1 MATHAYSEKYLSYA
15 QTTLATMFDYAV
27 NYMHDNI
34 DQFFAQF
41 VASGIADQFGMGYP
55 NVITGKSGVELY
67 HDVKNV
73 FCIKTF
79 PTQYFSVNRTPEFW
93 FGYYLAYA
101 QWSTNRTFRDIL
113 FSVLP
118 SEMLS
123 LYNPYH
129 EMDPQNFAD
138 LIEQRVVN
146 SNNNLKMIRMR
157 NGYGQT
163 ELANISGVELRNIQS
178 FEQRKNNITKA
189 QFDTLNS
196 LSSRLNCS
204 PNDLTQ
210 SYDLKQKL
218 LDIQIDYIQSL
229 EKIKHDKDARTKQI
243 NDNFVNFQNK
253 INKGFNI
260 EQQRLVEK
268 YINQFP
274 YNSTAYYNNNYY
286 INKEAFNSNLQN
298 YWDSVQQGLDV
309 AKEMTNC
316 KPVKIVADSFGILNA
331 KNVIELAYRIASLID
346 NSRK

>member
-1 MATHAYSEKYLSYA
+1 MATHAYNELYLANA

-27 NYMHDNI
+27 NYKHDNI
-34 DQFFAQF
+34 DQFFAEF
-41 VASGIADQFGMGYP
+41 VASGIADQFGMGYA

-67 HDVKNV
+67 HDVKSV
-73 FCIKTF
+73 FCIQTY
-79 PTQYFSVNRTPEFW
+79 PVQYFSVNRTPEFW
-93 FGYYLAYA
+93 FGYYLAFA

-118 SEMLS
+118 SDLLS

-129 EMDPQNFAD
+129 EMAPQSFAD
-138 LIEQRVVN
+138 LVEQRVVN

-163 ELANISGVELRNIQS
+163 KLAKISGVEVRNIQS
-178 FEQRKNNITKA
+178 FEQCKNNITKA
-189 QFDTLNS
+189 QFDTINS
-196 LSSRLNCS
+196 LSSRLNCT

-210 SYDLKQKL
+210 SYNLKQVL
-218 LDIQIDYIQSL
+218 LDNNIKYFESL
-229 EKIKHDKDARTKQI
+229 EKIKLDKDVRTKQI

-253 INKGFNI
+253 INSQFSRD
-260 EQQRLVEK
+260 QQRLVEN

-274 YNSTAYYNNNYY
+274 YNSTACYNNNYY
-286 INKEAFNSNLQN
+286 INNKAFNSNLKN
-298 YWDSVQQGLDV
+298 YWDSVQQGLDIAKV
-309 AKEMTNC
+309 ATDC